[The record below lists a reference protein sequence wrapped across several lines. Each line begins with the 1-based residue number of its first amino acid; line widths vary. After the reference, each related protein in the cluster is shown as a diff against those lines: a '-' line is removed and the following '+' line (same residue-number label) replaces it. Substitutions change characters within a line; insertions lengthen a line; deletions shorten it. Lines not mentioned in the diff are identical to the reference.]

1 MDNLCPP
8 EGGWAL
14 ILVNAQH
21 PLPGD
26 FEPDTALLSLGKPCD
41 RRIAPVV
48 ERLFCDA
55 QIGGVELLL
64 RSGYRSIPYQKD
76 LYEDKIRRVIE
87 EEGADPERAPDLAA
101 MVVARPGTSEHH
113 TGLAFDILSP
123 EYDSLDEEFCRT
135 KAYAWLCAH
144 AVDYGFVLRYPA
156 DKTPVT
162 GIVYEPWHWRYV
174 GPCAAH
180 KMNRLDLCLE
190 EYVERLAREQK

>member
-1 MDNLCPP
+1 MDNLCFP

-113 TGLAFDILSP
+113 TGLAVDLQTTGAVTLEENFADTP
-123 EYDSLDEEFCRT
+123 AYKWLDE
-135 KAYAWLCAH
+135 H
-144 AVDYGFVLRYPA
+144 AEEYGFIERYPKEKS
-156 DKTPVT
+156 DIT
-162 GIVYEPWHWRYV
+162 GVLWEPWHYRYV
-174 GPCAAH
+174 GVSNAKAI
-180 KMNRLDLCLE
+180 KTMGICLE
-190 EYVERLAREQK
+190 EYVELVYN